1 LCFVPC
7 ASLKSAP
14 EKAAPPT
21 QAPPSTKHQAPS
33 TLHFRFPLSTFRFSS
48 SLAGELL
55 RSTAP
60 TSSPEE
66 TLAEAA
72 RRDEEIASGKVRP
85 LTEAEFWRG
94 VKNR

>member
-1 LCFVPC
+1 MIKTAEIQKLALQLP
-7 ASLKSAP
+7 ARSRLK
-14 EKAAPPT
+14 
-21 QAPPSTKHQAPS
+21 
-33 TLHFRFPLSTFRFSS
+33 
-48 SLAGELL
+48 LAVELL